1 MHDDAFNRDLR
12 LMLHER
18 HARGQI
24 DRREFL
30 KGLAMLSGVA
40 AFGAASARAQAKEV
54 VLVNWGG
61 DAVKF
66 MAEAFGAP
74 FEKDTGIK
82 VAVDSSGPSLAKIKA
97 MVESGR
103 VTWDVCDSGAGT
115 SFELGK
121 AGLLERIDYSIVD
134 KSQIPE
140 AFAMPWCLGA
150 GAYSYVIAYD
160 TAKVGA
166 APPQSWAEFWDT
178 KRWPGKRTMRKS
190 MHSVL
195 EAALMADGVD
205 KDKVYP
211 LDVKR
216 AFDKVKQ
223 IKNDIVWW
231 NAGADSQDL
240 LRSGEVAI
248 GNIWSTRAKG
258 LETDTRGR
266 ITWTW
271 NQGII
276 TSAVWVVP
284 KGNPA
289 GKVAHQFMNSTLIP
303 ERQVAFFKTLGTAP
317 ANPKAALLVPPELK
331 RFNAT
336 DTDNAAKQMFLNDAW
351 YADNYTETYNRFLD
365 LISS

>member
-1 MHDDAFNRDLR
+1 MSDDAFNRDLR
-12 LMLHER
+12 DLLVER
-18 HARGQI
+18 LRKGEI
-24 DRREFL
+24 DRRDFL
-30 KGLAMLSGVA
+30 FGLMALGGAVA
-40 AFGAASARAQAKEV
+40 LPGAGAQAQAKEV

-66 MAEAFGAP
+66 MADAFGAP
-74 FEKDTGIK
+74 FEKETGIK
-82 VAVDSSGPSLAKIKA
+82 VVVDSSGPSLAKIKA
-97 MVESGR
+97 MVEGGK

-140 AFAMPWCLGA
+140 AFAMPWALGC

-166 APPQSWAEFWDT
+166 APPQTWAEFWDV

-195 EAALMADGVD
+195 EAALMADGVA
-205 KDKVYP
+205 KDKLYP
-211 LDVKR
+211 IDVKR
-216 AFDKVKQ
+216 AFDKVRQ
-223 IKNDIVWW
+223 IKDHVVWW
-231 NAGADSQDL
+231 NAGADSQSLIRD
-240 LRSGEVAI
+240 GECVM

-258 LETDTRGR
+258 LEGDSKGR

-271 NQGII
+271 NEGII

-289 GKVAHQFMNSTLIP
+289 GKVAHRFMNSTLLP

-317 ANPKAALLVPPELK
+317 ANPKAAPLVPPELK
-331 RFNAT
+331 RFNAM
-336 DTDNAAKQMFLNDAW
+336 DTENAARQVFLDDAW
-351 YADNYTETYNRFLD
+351 YADNYSEVYNRFLD

>member
-1 MHDDAFNRDLR
+1 MSDDAFNRDLR
-12 LMLHER
+12 ELLVER
-18 HARGQI
+18 LKKGEI

-30 KGLAMLSGVA
+30 FGLMAL
-40 AFGAASARAQAKEV
+40 GAAVALPAAGASAQAKEV

-66 MAEAFGAP
+66 MADAFGAP
-74 FEKDTGIK
+74 FEKETGIK
-82 VAVDSSGPSLAKIKA
+82 VIVDSSGPSLAKIKA
-97 MVESGR
+97 MVEGGK

-140 AFAMPWCLGA
+140 AFAMPWALGC

-166 APPQSWAEFWDT
+166 TPPQTWAEFWDVR
-178 KRWPGKRTMRKS
+178 RWPGKRTMRKS

-195 EAALMADGVD
+195 EAALMADGVA
-205 KDKVYP
+205 KDKLYP

-216 AFDKVKQ
+216 AFDKLRQ
-223 IKNDIVWW
+223 IKDHVVWW
-231 NAGADSQDL
+231 NAGADSQSLIRD
-240 LRSGEVAI
+240 GECVM

-258 LETDTRGR
+258 LEGDSKGR

-271 NQGII
+271 NEGII

-289 GKVAHQFMNSTLIP
+289 GKVAHRFMNSTLIP

-317 ANPKAALLVPPELK
+317 ANPKAAPLVPAELK
-331 RFNAT
+331 RFNAM
-336 DTDNAAKQMFLNDAW
+336 DTENAARQVFLDDAW
-351 YADNYTETYNRFLD
+351 YADNYSEVYNRFLD